1 MYINIPSRSGTPT
14 KGHRTPATPGSP
26 SKYTDYF
33 SQPRRRIHV
42 IRILSISL
50 AVVLCY
56 IVATRGPET
65 STWVPTTVQDKLN
78 FGDHAATHVGENAPP
93 RGYGDTDSGRWS
105 DSVEEH
111 NDDNTHKD
119 EEMEHTVDRL
129 EGDEEAEY
137 EKVKN
142 SQTDNKEPHLEEGA
156 DYVPEGGSDEESA
169 VEPSHH
175 TQSTPF
181 VAHNIGSGE
190 KYSFREALR
199 DVLHMIPD
207 EIYTRD
213 LLRPLEGGGQD
224 RLKEL
229 GIRVRA
235 FHKFFTVWEALHV
248 VADAKLTYVR
258 DDVINY
264 LENAPEK
271 ELAEV
276 SNLERG
282 DIVRAYERYR
292 AFLAQLSHILFP
304 YTSPY
309 FADHLTLH
317 AHFRNG
323 GRGIVLSGNDKQAPF
338 FLTSIMSFRKLGCNL
353 PVEIMYL
360 GENDLNDDWRMKL
373 ESIPGVVTRDLS
385 QMVSDDGWELK
396 GWASK
401 AFALLM
407 SSFREV
413 IYLDADALF
422 FVNPEDLFQDP
433 GYVETGALFFR
444 DRVYAPSSRK
454 QWLKDMLPKPIS
466 KKAQTSRYWTG
477 ESREQQESGC
487 LVVDKWR
494 HFVAMLTVTRMN
506 GPDRDDNSKTGA
518 KGVYSLFYGDKE
530 TFWLGWEL
538 AGDTDYWFNEGAV
551 GNMGVVSEHQYYKLI
566 EGHAEFLP
574 DYHPPISQ
582 SSHEHDTKP
591 KSEHKEESKKED
603 SEEHKQEKE
612 HKQEM
617 ADDHEKRS
625 SSDVHSLYTV
635 SSPQLLHLDLN
646 NRPLWFNGWILD
658 DKYEEAKHVNVST
671 WDVFLSEVKETNEA
685 PEWKIGSHNMAVLK
699 STHAFEFTEGE
710 KEVLAMIV
718 EVARENGALK
728 PGQ

>member
-1 MYINIPSRSGTPT
+1 M
-14 KGHRTPATPGSP
+14 TPGSP

-33 SQPRRRIHV
+33 HQPRRRTHIV
-42 IRILSISL
+42 RILAISL
-50 AVVLCY
+50 AIVLCY
-56 IVATRGPET
+56 IVATRGPE
-65 STWVPTTVQDKLN
+65 SSQWVPTTIQDKVS
-78 FGDHAATHVGENAPP
+78 FGDHAGKPVDEKAPP
-93 RGYGDTDSGRWS
+93 RGYSDTDSGRWTEPAEEQDES
-105 DSVEEH
+105 TLDSG
-111 NDDNTHKD
+111 K
-119 EEMEHTVDRL
+119 EMEHTVDRI

-137 EKVKN
+137 EKLKD
-142 SQTDNKEPHLEEGA
+142 SQTDNKDPDMKEGS
-156 DYVPEGGSDEESA
+156 DYVSSTGSDEESA

-181 VAHNIGSGE
+181 VAHNIGNGE
-190 KYSFREALR
+190 KYSFQEALR
-199 DVLHMIPD
+199 DVLHMVPD

-229 GIRVRA
+229 GIRARA

-248 VADAKLTYVR
+248 VADTKLTYVR

-276 SNLERG
+276 SDLERG
-282 DIVRAYERYR
+282 DIIRAYERYR
-292 AFLAQLSHILFP
+292 AFLAKLSSILYP

-323 GRGIVLSGNDKQAPF
+323 GRGVVLSGNDKQAPF
-338 FLTSIMSFRKLGCNL
+338 ILTSIMSFRKLGCKL
-353 PVEIMYL
+353 RVEIMYL
-360 GENDLNDDWRMKL
+360 GENDLNDDWRMRL

-385 QMVSDDGWELK
+385 QMVSDEGWELK

-413 IYLDADALF
+413 IYLDADTLF
-422 FVNPEDLFQDP
+422 FVNPAELFEDP
-433 GYVETGALFFR
+433 GYIETGALFFR

-454 QWLKDMLPKPIS
+454 QWLKDILPKPIS

-506 GPDRDDNSKTGA
+506 GPDRDDNAKTGA

-538 AGDTDYWFNEGAV
+538 AGDTDYWFNEGAA
-551 GNMGVVSEHQYYKLI
+551 GNMGVVSEHVYYKLVEGKAEII
-566 EGHAEFLP
+566 EN
-574 DYHPPISQ
+574 YQPPVLQ
-582 SSHEHDTKP
+582 STHEHDAETQDKSNQGAETDKEASLTKR
-591 KSEHKEESKKED
+591 
-603 SEEHKQEKE
+603 
-612 HKQEM
+612 
-617 ADDHEKRS
+617 DDKVHE
-625 SSDVHSLYTV
+625 LYTV

-658 DKYEEAKHVNVST
+658 DKYEENKHVNVST
-671 WDVFLSEVKETNEA
+671 WDVYLSEVKETHEA
-685 PEWKIGSHNMAVLK
+685 AEWRIGGHNMATLK
-699 STHAFEFTEGE
+699 SNKAFEFTQKE
-710 KEVLAMIV
+710 KDVLQMIV
-718 EVARENGALK
+718 ETARENGALK

>member
-1 MYINIPSRSGTPT
+1 MYLDVSPRSGSPD
-14 KGHRTPATPGSP
+14 KGFRTPATTPGSP
-26 SKYTDYF
+26 AKYTDYF
-33 SQPRRRIHV
+33 HQPRRRIHV
-42 IRILSISL
+42 VRILSISL
-50 AVVLCY
+50 AIVLCY
-56 IVATRGPET
+56 MVATRGPES
-65 STWVPTTVQDKLN
+65 STWVPATIHDKVA
-78 FGDHAATHVGENAPP
+78 FGDHTTAQAVSGDAPP
-93 RGYGDTDSGRWS
+93 RGYDDTGKGRWT
-105 DSVEEH
+105 DATEEQ
-111 NDDNTHKD
+111 DASKPDNGK
-119 EEMEHTVDRL
+119 EMEHTVDRV
-129 EGDEEAEY
+129 EGDQEAEY
-137 EKVKN
+137 EKLKD
-142 SQTDNKEPHLEEGA
+142 SQTDNKEPDMKEGS
-156 DYVPEGGSDEESA
+156 DYVPATGSDEEPA

-175 TQSTPF
+175 TQSVPF
-181 VAHNIGSGE
+181 VAHNIGNGE

-229 GIRVRA
+229 GVRARA

-248 VADAKLTYVR
+248 VADSKLTYVR

-264 LENAPEK
+264 LETAPKK

-276 SNLERG
+276 SDLERG
-282 DIVRAYERYR
+282 DIIRAYERYR
-292 AFLAQLSHILFP
+292 AFLAKLSNILFP

-323 GRGIVLSGNDKQAPF
+323 GRGIVLSGNDKQARF
-338 FLTSIMSFRKLGCNL
+338 ILTAIMSFRKLGCNL

-373 ESIPGVVTRDLS
+373 ESIPSVVTRDLS

-422 FVNPEDLFQDP
+422 FVNPAELFEDP

-444 DRVYAPSSRK
+444 DRIYAPSSRK

-538 AGDTDYWFNEGAV
+538 AGDTEYWFNEGAA
-551 GNMGVVSEHQYYKLI
+551 GNMGVVSEHNYYKLVDGEAQI
-566 EGHAEFLP
+566 LK
-574 DYHPPISQ
+574 DYQPPTSQ
-582 SSHEHDTKP
+582 PTY
-591 KSEHKEESKKED
+591 EHKKVTTENPNLDAETKAEHSLVTRD
-603 SEEHKQEKE
+603 SEV
-612 HKQEM
+612 
-617 ADDHEKRS
+617 HE
-625 SSDVHSLYTV
+625 LYTV

-658 DKYEEAKHVNVST
+658 DKYEENKHVNVST
-671 WDVFLSEVKETNEA
+671 WDVYLSEVKETREA
-685 PEWKIGSHNMAVLK
+685 AEWRIGGHNMATLK
-699 STHAFEFTEGE
+699 SNKAYEFTEEE
-710 KEVLAMIV
+710 KDVLKMIV
-718 EVARENGALK
+718 ETARENGALK

>member
-1 MYINIPSRSGTPT
+1 MVRLL
-14 KGHRTPATPGSP
+14 A
-26 SKYTDYF
+26 
-33 SQPRRRIHV
+33 
-42 IRILSISL
+42 ISL
-50 AVVLCY
+50 AIVLCY
-56 IVATRGPET
+56 ILATHGPET
-65 STWVPTTVQDKLN
+65 SKWVPSAVQDKLS
-78 FGDHAATHVGENAPP
+78 FTDHPDHAAANSDKAPQ
-93 RGYGDTDSGRWS
+93 GYGYSDGSRWTDVSEEK
-105 DSVEEH
+105 DDVEI
-111 NDDNTHKD
+111 D
-119 EEMEHTVDRL
+119 EEQEMEHTVNRI

-137 EKVKN
+137 EKLKN
-142 SQTDNKEPHLEEGA
+142 SQADNKEPQMEEGA
-156 DYVPEGGSDEESA
+156 DYVSKDGNDEEA
-169 VEPSHH
+169 DVEPSHH

-190 KYSFREALR
+190 KYSFRDALR
-199 DVLHMIPD
+199 DVLHMVPD

-229 GIRVRA
+229 GIRTRA
-235 FHKFFTVWEALHV
+235 FNKFFTVWEALHV
-248 VADAKLTYVR
+248 VADEKRTYVR
-258 DDVINY
+258 DDIINY

-292 AFLAQLSHILFP
+292 AFLARLSNILFP
-304 YTSPY
+304 YTAPY

-317 AHFRNG
+317 SHFRNG

-338 FLTSIMSFRKLGCNL
+338 FLTSIMSFRRLGCNL

-385 QMVSDDGWELK
+385 QMVSDEGWELK

-422 FVNPEDLFQDP
+422 LINPEDLFEDP

-444 DRVYAPSSRK
+444 DRIYAPSSRK

-506 GPDRDDNSKTGA
+506 GPDRDDNPKTGA

-538 AGDTDYWFNEGAV
+538 AGDTDYWFHEGAA
-551 GNMGVVSEHQYYKLI
+551 GNMGVVSEHFYYKLVDGKVVKLDNY
-566 EGHAEFLP
+566 EP
-574 DYHPPISQ
+574 
-582 SSHEHDTKP
+582 SSHEEHKTKSDSKP
-591 KSEHKEESKKED
+591 KENKHKQTKED
-603 SEEHKQEKE
+603 KPKHEDKAEHQNEEQPPLDPLHLPGTFV
-612 HKQEM
+612 
-617 ADDHEKRS
+617 EKRGPEPGVYES
-625 SSDVHSLYTV
+625 FVV
-635 SSPQLLHLDLN
+635 NSPQLLHLDLN
-646 NRPLWFNGWILD
+646 GRPIWFNGWILD
-658 DKYEEAKHVNVST
+658 DKYEENKHVNVST
-671 WDVFLSEVKETNEA
+671 WDVFMSEIKESHEA
-685 PEWKIGSHNMAVLK
+685 AEWRIGSHNMATLRG
-699 STHAFEFTEGE
+699 TAAYEFTSQER
-710 KEVLAMIV
+710 EVLEMIV
-718 EVARENGALK
+718 ETARENGALK

>member
-1 MYINIPSRSGTPT
+1 MYIKLPSRSGTPT
-14 KGHRTPATPGSP
+14 KGFRTPATPGSP

-33 SQPRRRIHV
+33 QTPRRRVHV

-50 AVVLCY
+50 AIVLCY
-56 IVATRGPET
+56 IVATRGPE
-65 STWVPTTVQDKLN
+65 SSAWVPSTIQDKVT
-78 FGDHAATHVGENAPP
+78 FGDHAGKHVAEDPP
-93 RGYGDTDSGRWS
+93 IQGYDDSESGRWTDTTKDQGES
-105 DSVEEH
+105 EL
-111 NDDNTHKD
+111 DNG
-119 EEMEHTVDRL
+119 EEMEHTVDHV

-137 EKVKN
+137 EKLKD
-142 SQTDNKEPHLEEGA
+142 SQTDEKEPEMKEGS
-156 DYVPEGGSDEESA
+156 DYVPETGKDEEPA

-181 VAHNIGSGE
+181 VAHNIGNGE
-190 KYSFREALR
+190 KYSFGAALK

-235 FHKFFTVWEALHV
+235 FNKFFTVWEALHV
-248 VADAKLTYVR
+248 VADSKLTYVR

-264 LENAPEK
+264 LETAPEK
-271 ELAEV
+271 ELAAV

-292 AFLAQLSHILFP
+292 AFLAKLSTILFP

-317 AHFRNG
+317 SHFRNG

-338 FLTSIMSFRKLGCNL
+338 ILTSIMSFRTLGCNL

-373 ESIPGVVTRDLS
+373 EAIPSVVTRDLS
-385 QMVSDDGWELK
+385 QMVSDEGWELK

-422 FVNPEDLFQDP
+422 FVNPETLFEDP

-538 AGDTDYWFNEGAV
+538 AGDTDYWFNEGAAGV
-551 GNMGVVSEHQYYKLI
+551 MGVVSEHTYYKLVD
-566 EGHAEFLP
+566 GKAEILK
-574 DYHPPISQ
+574 DYKPPATESTPK
-582 SSHEHDTKP
+582 HETAPATNEKKENEKKTSEEPVKKSDKEP
-591 KSEHKEESKKED
+591 EKSEHPTKRD
-603 SEEHKQEKE
+603 SEI
-612 HKQEM
+612 
-617 ADDHEKRS
+617 
-625 SSDVHSLYTV
+625 HSLYTV
-635 SSPQLLHLDLN
+635 SSPQLLHLDIN

-658 DKYEEAKHVNVST
+658 DKFENDKHVNVST
-671 WDVFLSEVKETNEA
+671 WEVYLSEVKETHEA
-685 PEWKIGSHNMAVLK
+685 AEWRIGGHNMATLK
-699 STHAFEFTEGE
+699 SNKAFEFTEKE
-710 KEVLAMIV
+710 KDVLKMIV
-718 EVARENGALK
+718 ETARENGALK
-728 PGQ
+728 HGQ

>member
-1 MYINIPSRSGTPT
+1 MFINVPSRSGTPT
-14 KGHRTPATPGSP
+14 KGFRTPVATPGSP
-26 SKYTDYF
+26 SKYTDF
-33 SQPRRRIHV
+33 FQQPRRRIHV

-50 AVVLCY
+50 AIVLCY
-56 IVATRGPET
+56 IVATRGPES
-65 STWVPTTVQDKLN
+65 STWVPSTIHDKVT
-78 FGDHAATHVGENAPP
+78 FGAHTEKPVTEDAPP
-93 RGYGDTDSGRWS
+93 RGYGDTESGRWTDATEDQDESKS
-105 DSVEEH
+105 DNE
-111 NDDNTHKD
+111 
-119 EEMEHTVDRL
+119 EEMKHTVDL
-129 EGDEEAEY
+129 VEGDEEAEY
-137 EKVKN
+137 EKLKD
-142 SQTDNKEPHLEEGA
+142 SQTDDKEPDMKEGS
-156 DYVPEGGSDEESA
+156 DYVPETGSDEEPA
-169 VEPSHH
+169 VIPSHH

-181 VAHNIGSGE
+181 VAHNIGNGE
-190 KYSFREALR
+190 KYSFRGALK
-199 DVLHMIPD
+199 DVLSMIPD

-229 GIRVRA
+229 GVRVRA
-235 FHKFFTVWEALHV
+235 FNKFFTTWEALHV
-248 VADAKLTYVR
+248 VADSKLTYVR
-258 DDVINY
+258 DDIINY

-292 AFLAQLSHILFP
+292 AFLAKLSNILFP

-309 FADHLTLH
+309 FADHMTLH
-317 AHFRNG
+317 SHFRNG

-338 FLTSIMSFRKLGCNL
+338 ILTSIMSFRKLGCNL

-373 ESIPGVVTRDLS
+373 ESIPSVVTRDLS
-385 QMVSDDGWELK
+385 QMVSDEGWELK

-422 FVNPEDLFQDP
+422 FVNPEDLFEDP

-444 DRVYAPSSRK
+444 DRIYSPSSRK

-466 KKAQTSRYWTG
+466 RKAQTSRYWTG

-551 GNMGVVSEHQYYKLI
+551 GNMGVVSEHVYYKLS
-566 EGHAEFLP
+566 EGRAEIID
-574 DYHPPISQ
+574 DYQPPTSQ
-582 SSHEHDTKP
+582 STPKHETT
-591 KSEHKEESKKED
+591 SEVEEHKEPEQGIDAHTKRD
-603 SEEHKQEKE
+603 SE
-612 HKQEM
+612 
-617 ADDHEKRS
+617 
-625 SSDVHSLYTV
+625 VHSLYTV

-646 NRPLWFNGWILD
+646 DRPLWFNGWILD
-658 DKYEEAKHVNVST
+658 DKFEDNKFVNVST
-671 WDVFLSEVKETNEA
+671 WDVYLSEIKETREA
-685 PEWKIGSHNMAVLK
+685 AEWRIGGHNMATLK
-699 STHAFEFTEGE
+699 SNKAYEFTEKE
-710 KEVLAMIV
+710 KEVLQMIV
-718 EVARENGALK
+718 DTARENGSLK

>member
-1 MYINIPSRSGTPT
+1 MTPST
-14 KGHRTPATPGSP
+14 
-26 SKYTDYF
+26 YTDF
-33 SQPRRRIHV
+33 MQPRRRAHI
-42 IRILSISL
+42 IRLLAISL
-50 AVVLCY
+50 AIVLCY
-56 IVATRGPET
+56 IVATRGPEA
-65 STWVPTTVQDKLN
+65 SLWVPSAVHDKLS
-78 FGDHAATHVGENAPP
+78 FEDPSAGHTVEGEDAPP
-93 RGYGDTDSGRWS
+93 RGYDESDSGRWS

-111 NDDNTHKD
+111 GNQEKTDDKKK
-119 EEMEHTVDRL
+119 MGHTVDRI
-129 EGDEEAEY
+129 EGDDEAEY
-137 EKVKN
+137 EKLKD
-142 SQTDNKEPHLEEGA
+142 SQADNKEPKLEK
-156 DYVPEGGSDEESA
+156 GSDYEEPA
-169 VEPSHH
+169 IEASHH
-175 TQSTPF
+175 TLSTPF

-190 KYSFREALR
+190 KYSFHEALR
-199 DVLHMIPD
+199 DVLHMVPD

-235 FHKFFTVWEALHV
+235 FHKFFSVWEALHV
-248 VADAKLTYVR
+248 VADEKLTYVR
-258 DDVINY
+258 DDIINY
-264 LENAPEK
+264 MENAPEK

-276 SNLERG
+276 SHLERG
-282 DIVRAYERYR
+282 DIVRSYERYR

-309 FADHLTLH
+309 FSDHLTLH
-317 AHFRNG
+317 SHFRNG
-323 GRGIVLSGNDKQAPF
+323 GRGIVLSGNDKQAPY

-385 QMVSDDGWELK
+385 QMVSDEGWELK

-422 FVNPEDLFQDP
+422 FVNPEDLFEDP

-444 DRVYAPSSRK
+444 DRVYSPSSRK

-466 KKAQTSRYWTG
+466 RKAQTSRYWTG

-506 GPDRDDNSKTGA
+506 GPDRDDNAKTGA

-551 GNMGVVSEHQYYKLI
+551 GNMGVVSEHVYYKLI
-566 EGHAEFLP
+566 DGVATVIP
-574 DYHPPISQ
+574 DYHPPGSETPKI
-582 SSHEHDTKP
+582 DTEMKP
-591 KSEHKEESKKED
+591 KEETETPQK
-603 SEEHKQEKE
+603 
-612 HKQEM
+612 
-617 ADDHEKRS
+617 DDAQHAPTKRS
-625 SSDVHSLYTV
+625 DSQVHSLYTV
-635 SSPQLLHLDLN
+635 NSPQLLHLDLN
-646 NRPLWFNGWILD
+646 GRPLWFNGWILD
-658 DKYEEAKHVNVST
+658 DKYEENRHVNVST
-671 WDVFLSEVKETNEA
+671 WDVFTSEVKETNEA
-685 PEWKIGSHNMAVLK
+685 PEWRIGGHNMATLK
-699 STHAFEFTEGE
+699 SNFAFEFTDKER
-710 KEVLAMIV
+710 EVLAMIV
-718 EVARENGALK
+718 DVARSNGALK
-728 PGQ
+728 KGQ

>member
-1 MYINIPSRSGTPT
+1 MHISVPSRSGTPT
-14 KGHRTPATPGSP
+14 KSREPRTPGSP
-26 SKYTDYF
+26 SRYTDYF
-33 SQPRRRIHV
+33 QPRRRVHI
-42 IRILSISL
+42 IRLLAISL
-50 AVVLCY
+50 AIVLCY
-56 IVATRGPET
+56 IIATRGPET
-65 STWVPTTVQDKLN
+65 SKWVPAAVHDKLS
-78 FGDHAATHVGENAPP
+78 FGDHTEHAANEKSPS
-93 RGYGDTDSGRWS
+93 RGYGHEDDSRWQ
-105 DSVEEH
+105 DSSEEQDAGEAG
-111 NDDNTHKD
+111 DDD
-119 EEMEHTVDRL
+119 EMGHTANRL

-137 EKVKN
+137 EKLKD
-142 SQTDNKEPHLEEGA
+142 SQADNNEPQMEEGS
-156 DYVPEGGSDEESA
+156 DYVSKNDEDEESA

-175 TQSTPF
+175 TQSNPF

-190 KYSFREALR
+190 RYSFREALR
-199 DVLHMIPD
+199 DVLHMVPD

-213 LLRPLEGGGQD
+213 LLRPLEGGGQE

-229 GIRVRA
+229 GVRVRA

-248 VADAKLTYVR
+248 VADEKLTYVR

-271 ELAEV
+271 ELAQV

-282 DIVRAYERYR
+282 DIVRSYERYR
-292 AFLAQLSHILFP
+292 AFLARLSNILFP

-309 FADHLTLH
+309 FSDHLTLH

-338 FLTSIMSFRKLGCNL
+338 FLTSIQSFRRLGCNL

-385 QMVSDDGWELK
+385 QMVSDEGWELK

-422 FVNPEDLFQDP
+422 FVNPEDLFEDP

-551 GNMGVVSEHQYYKLI
+551 GNMGVVSEHMYYKLVDGKV
-566 EGHAEFLP
+566 EQLP
-574 DYHPPISQ
+574 DYHPLNRVDHGQTSEGAGELMPTNELEDKAEDK
-582 SSHEHDTKP
+582 SH
-591 KSEHKEESKKED
+591 
-603 SEEHKQEKE
+603 
-612 HKQEM
+612 
-617 ADDHEKRS
+617 DDHKDLVAASTTHAKRGLEPG
-625 SSDVHSLYTV
+625 VHELFV
-635 SSPQLLHLDLN
+635 VNSPQLLHLDLN
-646 NRPLWFNGWILD
+646 GRPLWFNGWILD
-658 DKYEEAKHVNVST
+658 DKYEENKHVNVST

-685 PEWKIGSHNMAVLK
+685 PEWRIGSHNMATLK
-699 STHAFEFTEGE
+699 STNAFTFTDGE
-710 KEVLAMIV
+710 KEVLDMIV
-718 EVARENGALK
+718 QVARENGALK